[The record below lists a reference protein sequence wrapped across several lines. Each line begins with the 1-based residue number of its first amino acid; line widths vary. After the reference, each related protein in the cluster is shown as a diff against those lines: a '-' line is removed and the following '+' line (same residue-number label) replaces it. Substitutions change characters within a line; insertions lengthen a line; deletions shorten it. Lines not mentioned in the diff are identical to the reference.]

1 MLGKEGSNKQTKRR
15 KEENRREARALAVGA
30 TRELSGVLTV
40 EMIFT
45 CLFHARPHMRD
56 FSAAGSN
63 ETWQQ
68 WVNKAQVVRQS
79 KQTNKQTDRKGE
91 LQAQHSDMDVGHWH
105 SDHHPNV
112 TYC

>member
-1 MLGKEGSNKQTKRR
+1 MLGKEGRNKQTKRR

-40 EMIFT
+40 EMIIT
-45 CLFHARPHMRD
+45 CLFHARRHMRD
-56 FSAAGSN
+56 LSAAGSD

-79 KQTNKQTDRKGE
+79 QKQTNKQTERV
-91 LQAQHSDMDVGHWH
+91 S
-105 SDHHPNV
+105 SRRSTV
-112 TYC
+112 TWM